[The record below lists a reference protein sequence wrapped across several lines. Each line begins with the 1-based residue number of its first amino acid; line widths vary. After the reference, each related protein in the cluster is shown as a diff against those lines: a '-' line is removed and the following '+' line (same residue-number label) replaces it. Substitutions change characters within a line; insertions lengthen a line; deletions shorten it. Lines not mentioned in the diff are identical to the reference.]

1 MAESALS
8 GDLARD
14 DAYIRRKVEPLL
26 GRALGPVHRADLDL
40 YLAELRSWGARLDL
54 VAPRDA
60 GEFLDLAL
68 WDAAV
73 LAREESLRGDA
84 SDRLVDVGS
93 GGGAPGIPL
102 GIFLA
107 SLRGTQGLSLVEP
120 RAKRVTFLRS
130 VTARLSSVRIDVVKG
145 RSDELPGKSFEV
157 AVSRATLPP
166 AEWLLEGG
174 RLATKAVWVLL
185 ARSEAPAD
193 GAWVSTAAVDYEW
206 PLVGHDRRAVRYTQT

>member
-1 MAESALS
+1 MAGSAFAA
-8 GDLARD
+8 DLARD
-14 DAYIRRKVEPLL
+14 DHYIRTKVQPLL
-26 GRALGPVHRADLDL
+26 GRELGPAQRADLDL

-60 GEFLDLAL
+60 SEFLDLAL

-73 LAREESLRGDA
+73 LAREESLRGKVG
-84 SDRLVDVGS
+84 DRLVDVGS

-107 SLRGTQGLSLVEP
+107 SLRGSQRLTLVEP

-130 VTARLSSVRIDVVKG
+130 VTARFSSLEIDVFKG
-145 RSDELPGKSFEV
+145 RSDELPSKTFDV
-157 AVSRATLPP
+157 ALARATLPP
-166 AEWLLEGG
+166 AAWLEEGS

-185 ARSEAPAD
+185 AKGEAPA
-193 GAWVSTAAVDYEW
+193 GGSWVAAADIDYEW
-206 PLVGHDRRAVRYTQT
+206 PLLAHKRRAIRYASG